1 VRNLR
6 KKQELRKLHGAM
18 VDLAVV
24 MNRPQRDAALIR
36 EAGISLDRALFPLL
50 VGIER
55 HGPVGVGELADGVGR
70 DYTTVS
76 RQVSKLER
84 LGLIERKPSASD
96 ARVNE
101 AIVTRKGR
109 ALTHALDAAR
119 MRIAAPILARWT
131 EKDFNDLVRLMRRFV
146 DDLIELPE

>member
-1 VRNLR
+1 
-6 KKQELRKLHGAM
+6 
-18 VDLAVV
+18 
-24 MNRPQRDAALIR
+24 
-36 EAGISLDRALFPLL
+36 L

-76 RQVSKLER
+76 RQVSKLKR

-96 ARVNE
+96 GRVNE
-101 AIVTRKGR
+101 AMVTRKGR

-131 EKDFNDLVRLMRRFV
+131 EKDFNDLVKLMRRFV
-146 DDLIELPE
+146 DDLLELPE